1 MMTQQLVTSLSPWR
15 TRFDPRPFR
24 DEFVVDKVVL
34 GQVFL
39 SVLKV
44 FLSVSFH

>member
-1 MMTQQLVTSLSPWR
+1 MMTQQLVTSPSPWR
-15 TRFDPRPFR
+15 TWFHPRPVHV
-24 DEFVVDKVVL
+24 EFVVDKVVV

-39 SVLKV
+39 GVLKV